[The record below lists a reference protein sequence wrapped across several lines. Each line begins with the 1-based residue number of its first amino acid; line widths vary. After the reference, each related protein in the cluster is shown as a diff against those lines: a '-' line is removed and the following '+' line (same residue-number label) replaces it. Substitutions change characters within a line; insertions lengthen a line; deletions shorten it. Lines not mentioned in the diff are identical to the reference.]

1 MANRFLIDYTF
12 FVAYK
17 NFTLYPTPS
26 SKKSYITVSLV
37 PSISETIYQGE
48 YSVLISVGLGLI
60 VGIILALTDAGGGLL
75 AVPLLVFGV
84 GLRVSEA
91 GQSVF
96 WP

>member
-1 MANRFLIDYTF
+1 MIL
-12 FVAYK
+12 
-17 NFTLYPTPS
+17 
-26 SKKSYITVSLV
+26 VS
-37 PSISETIYQGE
+37 SISETIYQSE

-60 VGIILALTDAGGGLL
+60 VGILLALTGAGGGLL